1 MKPVNMKFIIALSIL
16 FCTFYVNIFAQVS
29 IIANKNVNIKAID
42 INKLTN
48 LYNLQSNEVGSQKV
62 KLFYLNSENE
72 TEKSFLGALGK
83 SFIELKKIWL
93 KAKLTA
99 NGTPPETVST
109 EDEMI
114 QKVGSTPNAVGF
126 VDSKNVKG
134 TVKVIEKLG
143 E

>member
-1 MKPVNMKFIIALSIL
+1 MKPVNMKLIIALSIL

-48 LYNLQSNEVGSQKV
+48 LYNLQSNEAGSQKV

-72 TEKSFLGALGK
+72 TEKFFLSVLGK

-109 EDEMI
+109 DDEMI
-114 QKVGSTPNAVGF
+114 QKVSSIPNAVGF

-134 TVKVIEKLG
+134 NVKVIEKLG